1 MSVGAVVVDN
11 DQRVLMIRR
20 GDNRRLA
27 TPGGALERD
36 EAPADGLRREVREE
50 TGIPID
56 PGLAI

>member
-1 MSVGAVVVDN
+1 MVVDN